1 MSNTPDVDVSV
12 KTDELATV
20 RSNRRRF
27 LAQAGLAG
35 VGALAAGK
43 MSMPAANAQ
52 VEAQARGGNRL
63 ETFLGPRNRRGES
76 TPGQRIPVQD
86 TDILNFALNLEYL
99 EAEFYLRAAFG
110 TGLGGSDIGG
120 TELAGEVSG
129 GSAVPF
135 QDAAIREYAEEIARD
150 EEAHVRLLRSAL
162 GSRAV
167 ARPAINLSTSFTV
180 AAQAAGVIGPGQT
193 FNPFLDDNSFLLGA
207 FIFEDVG
214 VTAYKGAAPLIKD
227 KGILGAAAGLLAVE
241 AYHAGEIRTILA
253 ARNLGGP
260 AGQISDLRDLL
271 DQNGDKDQGIVGSFP
286 PAPESTTNI
295 VPTDPNGLAF
305 DRTPLEVLRIVYFG
319 TTLQQA
325 TTNGFGFFPNG
336 LNGRLR

>member
-1 MSNTPDVDVSV
+1 MSSIPDVSE
-12 KTDELATV
+12 KIDELSAT

-27 LAQAGLAG
+27 LAQIGLAG
-35 VGALAAGK
+35 AGALAAGQLT
-43 MSMPAANAQ
+43 MPAANAQ

-110 TGLGGSDIGG
+110 DGLGAGDIGG
-120 TELAGEVSG
+120 TELAGDVSG
-129 GSAVPF
+129 GGAVSF
-135 QDAAIREYAEEIARD
+135 DDGAIREYAEEIARD
-150 EEAHVRLLRSAL
+150 EEAHVRLLRQAL
-162 GSRAV
+162 GARAV
-167 ARPAINLSTSFTV
+167 ARPEINLSTSFTA
-180 AAQAAGVIGPGQT
+180 AAQAAGLIMPGQT
-193 FNPFLDDNSFLLGA
+193 FNPFENETNFLLGA

-241 AYHAGEIRTILA
+241 AYHAGEIRTILS
-253 ARNLGGP
+253 ARGLGVE
-260 AGQISDLRDLL
+260 AGKISDLRDDL
-271 DQNGDKDQGIVGSFP
+271 DGEGDKDQGIIGPFP